1 MSLEWKL
8 GTIILSLRAVKPT
21 HSVKRDAWLLITIQN
36 HLKTIKTYF
45 SQKVAVNESTNKM
58 LHLNSHN
65 IVIIDAAKPHIF
77 LLVKTWHL
85 HYPQF
90 NLNTHSSGLGLGVMV
105 RGIRF
110 VMLVVFNIVLSCYS

>member
-1 MSLEWKL
+1 MLHVSLEWKL

-77 LLVKTWHL
+77 FTC
-85 HYPQF
+85 Q
-90 NLNTHSSGLGLGVMV
+90 NLAPTLPTIQLEHT
-105 RGIRF
+105 
-110 VMLVVFNIVLSCYS
+110 